1 MVLVLEN
8 GEEIVFKHRCKL
20 GNVSGEL
27 LVTTLRLAWTPSIPK
42 EASDFQSPW
51 SNIKGM
57 VFSPPTDPKVATKV
71 DTLVGAGSGGKGMV
85 FYLEGTDKEKELL
98 RLKGE
103 FKKIRSSNKLLSTA
117 PPSASVVSASSSSSS
132 YSGAKR
138 SAAQTII
145 NESGEDAQKQA
156 RLKQRKL
163 NLLSADKQLAKS
175 YRELVESTH
184 IVSEEEFW
192 SMHVNPSL
200 LEDKETQV
208 QRQGRLTIVDIIK
221 NSTKT
226 SADGL
231 LSISLNQDDRQSLLD
246 SDPAAR
252 RAFAELV
259 PLQKK
264 ESEFWVLYFE
274 KWING
279 TTPQTEELFSRFED
293 RSTLNSAGGGSRA
306 QFEREG
312 GGLELDFNLIKNHDD
327 FYGSES
333 FAAEDLCHELKKD
346 IAQLNNES
354 QRVIQPLRQGPKD
367 RGRGSENSSSS
378 SCSGSGSGLNELYA
392 SDLPEL
398 RDEKEPAYM
407 PLRLSRTAEDASV
420 DAAAAAAAAGA
431 SAAPVAAPVP
441 VVSAFGKATSA
452 VARGVSRR
460 PPYVPK
466 SAAEIV
472 ASLQTTFPSAE
483 RAFAAYTQNR
493 TALRSASALASL
505 GQGQGQGAT
514 MSSGYEE
521 FKQDILEHF
530 IQVTELLRHF
540 FAVMHRTGAQ
550 APRPGTE
557 TAHKVDQITE
567 RLMARRELLQ
577 AKAKAIKDTRR
588 FSDSEVDSST
598 VFVNELVKLIT
609 RANDRWTSYKSRDS

>member
-27 LVTTLRLAWTPSIPK
+27 LVTNLRLAWTPSIPK

-71 DTLVGAGSGGKGMV
+71 DTLVGAGSGGKGLV
-85 FYLEGTDKEKELL
+85 FYLEGTDKDKELL

-103 FKKIRSSNKLLSTA
+103 FKKIRSSNKLPSTA
-117 PPSASVVSASSSSSS
+117 PPSSSVVSTSSSSSS
-132 YSGAKR
+132 SSSGAKR
-138 SAAQTII
+138 SAAQMII

-184 IVSEEEFW
+184 IVSEDEFW

-246 SDPAAR
+246 SDPVAR

-293 RSTLNSAGGGSRA
+293 KSTLNSAGGGSRA
-306 QFEREG
+306 QLERDG
-312 GGLELDFNLIKNHDD
+312 GGLDLDFNLLKNHDD
-327 FYGSES
+327 FYGSEN
-333 FAAEDLCHELKKD
+333 FAAEDLRHELKKD

-354 QRVIQPLRQGPKD
+354 QRVIQPLRQGKKD
-367 RGRGSENSSSS
+367 RGRGGS
-378 SCSGSGSGLNELYA
+378 SGSGVNDLYA

-398 RDEKEPAYM
+398 RDEKEPAYV

-420 DAAAAAAAAGA
+420 DAAAAAAAA
-431 SAAPVAAPVP
+431 SAATVAAPAP

-472 ASLQTTFPSAE
+472 SSLQTTFPSAE

-514 MSSGYEE
+514 MSSGYED
-521 FKQDILEHF
+521 FKQDMLEHF
-530 IQVTELLRHF
+530 LQVTELLRHF

-588 FSDSEVDSST
+588 FSDAEVDAST
-598 VFVNELVKLIT
+598 VVVNEVIKLIT
-609 RANDRWTSYKSRDS
+609 RANDRWISYKERDS